1 MQSNW
6 LNLMYLRVCVY
17 EIYIYTYIICI
28 ISHILNIWE
37 YIYKY
42 SYLISL
48 YLHMSYVHIYIYVFI
63 ISSVFNSSKFF
74 CTDWTDDVVVCAA
87 ELGYVILLWLR
98 DAFYLFILYIM
109 VFGYPHTSHWIIFIW
124 VEMGYNVEFFQLTSL
139 Y

>member
-1 MQSNW
+1 MQRNW

-17 EIYIYTYIICI
+17 EIYIYIYHMYH
-28 ISHILNIWE
+28 ISYSEYMRI

-109 VFGYPHTSHWIIFIW
+109 VFGYPHTSHGIIFIW
-124 VEMGYNVEFFQLTSL
+124 VEMGYNVESFQLTSL

>member
-6 LNLMYLRVCVY
+6 LNLMYLRVCMRY
-17 EIYIYTYIICI
+17 IYISYVSYLIFWIYE
-28 ISHILNIWE
+28 NIWE

-98 DAFYLFILYIM
+98 DAFYLFLFIYSLHNG
-109 VFGYPHTSHWIIFIW
+109 FWLPSHITLNYFHLSRNG
-124 VEMGYNVEFFQLTSL
+124 V
-139 Y
+139 

>member
-6 LNLMYLRVCVY
+6 LNLMYLRVCMRY
-17 EIYIYTYIICI
+17 IYIYHMYH
-28 ISHILNIWE
+28 ISYSEYMRIYENIWE

-98 DAFYLFILYIM
+98 DAFYLFLFIYSLHNG
-109 VFGYPHTSHWIIFIW
+109 FWLPSHITLNYFHLSRNG
-124 VEMGYNVEFFQLTSL
+124 V
-139 Y
+139 

>member
-1 MQSNW
+1 MVE
-6 LNLMYLRVCVY
+6 LNVLTCVCVWD
-17 EIYIYTYIICI
+17 IYIH
-28 ISHILNIWE
+28 IS
-37 YIYKY
+37 YV
-42 SYLISL
+42 SYLIFWIYENIYINIHIS
-48 YLHMSYVHIYIYVFI
+48 YLCIFICHMFIYIYVFI

>member
-1 MQSNW
+1 MVE
-6 LNLMYLRVCVY
+6 LNVLTCVCVWD
-17 EIYIYTYIICI
+17 IYIH
-28 ISHILNIWE
+28 ISYVSYLIFWIYENIWE

-98 DAFYLFILYIM
+98 DAFYLFLFIYSLHNGFW
-109 VFGYPHTSHWIIFIW
+109 VPSHITRNYFHLSRNG
-124 VEMGYNVEFFQLTSL
+124 V
-139 Y
+139 

>member
-1 MQSNW
+1 MQRNW

-124 VEMGYNVEFFQLTSL
+124 VEMGYNVESFQLTSL

>member
-1 MQSNW
+1 MVE
-6 LNLMYLRVCVY
+6 LNVLTCVCMRY
-17 EIYIYTYIICI
+17 IYIHIYIICI
-28 ISHILNIWE
+28 IYHILNIWE

>member
-1 MQSNW
+1 MVE
-6 LNLMYLRVCVY
+6 LNVLTCVCVWD
-17 EIYIYTYIICI
+17 IYIHIWDMIHMIFWIYENIYINI
-28 ISHILNIWE
+28 HI
-37 YIYKY
+37 
-42 SYLISL
+42 SYLCIFIC
-48 YLHMSYVHIYIYVFI
+48 HMFIYIYVFI

-124 VEMGYNVEFFQLTSL
+124 VEMGYNVESFQLTSL

>member
-1 MQSNW
+1 MQRNW

-37 YIYKY
+37 YIYINIHI
-42 SYLISL
+42 SYLCIFIC
-48 YLHMSYVHIYIYVFI
+48 HMFIYIYVFI

-109 VFGYPHTSHWIIFIW
+109 VFGYPHTSHGIIFIW
-124 VEMGYNVEFFQLTSL
+124 VEMGYNVESFQLTSL